1 MRGSLNPIK
10 LVDYKPL
17 RELVFEALR
26 DAIINGQLHPGERLM
41 EVQVAEALGV
51 SRTPVREAIRML
63 ESEGYVLIMPRK
75 GAYVSDFSVKD
86 IASVFEI
93 RRALEGLAAEL
104 AAERATDEDRERL
117 ERLLVELAECVE
129 TGDVERYVE
138 LDTEFH
144 DTVYKASRNDRLAP
158 IISSLREQIQRFRTR
173 TLSTPGR
180 MREALEEHRGLV
192 EALGDRDAER
202 ARQQAADHIDNAE
215 NLLMTLIQAEES
227 KERESKRD

>member
-1 MRGSLNPIK
+1 MAGSLHPIK

-26 DAIINGQLHPGERLM
+26 EAIITGRLRPGERLM

-63 ESEGYVLIMPRK
+63 ELEGFVLMMPRK
-75 GAYVSDFSVKD
+75 GAYVADISIKD

-104 AAERATDEDRERL
+104 AAERATEQHMERL
-117 ERLLVELAECVE
+117 ERILVELAECVE
-129 TGDVERYVE
+129 NSDVQHFVE

-144 DTVYKASRNDRLAP
+144 ATVYEASRNDRLAP
-158 IISSLREQIQRFRTR
+158 IVSLLREQIQRFRTR
-173 TLSTPGR
+173 TLSNPGR
-180 MREALEEHRGLV
+180 MRVALEEHRGLV
-192 EALGDRDAER
+192 EALGDRDVDR
-202 ARQQAADHIDNAE
+202 ARQLASDHIESAE
-215 NLLMTLIQAEES
+215 NLLMALIKAEES
-227 KERESKRD
+227 KEREPKRD